1 MTSSKGQGDRARRRV
16 IRVDAP
22 LSRVRRQGSDMLSK
36 APVGKEGEHAEFPH
50 TLKGFSSRTRQLMP
64 PGSATFCPCDVQSGL
79 ERNRSSNVG
88 PAFFTCIVF
97 FAVFR
102 IGLAGLAAEEGR
114 EKGTDILSEDAQTA
128 MELQRH
134 VVEEREQ
141 FLQGRVVL
149 EVSLYTG
156 PDLPPPEEI
165 DTLTPYSVERI
176 EALFHGQSYRTIR
189 SPMSGQTPGNRKLIA
204 TPEHV
209 VFHPDDVDESGRR
222 AAAMMG
228 DPSHFQQD
236 IKMYSLDPRRLG
248 IQMGPLQFLFN
259 ASRLDS
265 TGLDELLARPAQE
278 NLTLK
283 KEGDGTS
290 QQLFVSYYYS
300 RNAIN
305 VSLRFDPNR
314 GNTLTYGDIR
324 TKYPLRGAMLA
335 DTLDV
340 TPRKHPVLTSS
351 GETIEAWYPEQVQ
364 HARFFGEKRVM
375 YELIQVLEADFVT
388 PVAASEFELES
399 LNLPPQT
406 HVIKRPDFTAMTWDG
421 MPMGP
426 VLPPDSVEKPAKT
439 PNAVGKKRPMFWWI
453 VGMNLGVLS
462 LFLLV
467 WYFRRPRSADNKEL

>member
-1 MTSSKGQGDRARRRV
+1 
-16 IRVDAP
+16 
-22 LSRVRRQGSDMLSK
+22 
-36 APVGKEGEHAEFPH
+36 
-50 TLKGFSSRTRQLMP
+50 MP
-64 PGSATFCPCDVQSGL
+64 PGLNTFCPCDVQSGL

-88 PAFFTCIVF
+88 PAFFPCIVF
-97 FAVFR
+97 FTVFR
-102 IGLAGLAAEEGR
+102 IGLAAGEGR
-114 EKGTDILSEDAQTA
+114 EKETDILSEDAQTA

-149 EVSLYTG
+149 EVSRYTG

-165 DTLTPYSVERI
+165 DSAAPYSVERI
-176 EALFHGQSYRTIR
+176 EALFHGQSYRTICNTIA
-189 SPMSGQTPGNRKLIA
+189 GQAPGDRKLIA

-209 VFHPDDVDESGRR
+209 VFYTGDVDASGRR

-228 DPSHFQQD
+228 DPSHFPD
-236 IKMYSLDPRRLG
+236 HINAYSLDPRRLG

-265 TGLDELLARPAQE
+265 TGLNGFLAHAAQE

-290 QQLFVSYYYS
+290 KQLIVSFTFP
-300 RNAIN
+300 RNSAN
-305 VSLRFDPNR
+305 MNLTFDPSQ
-314 GNTLTYGDIR
+314 GNTLIHVEGRVR
-324 TKYPLRGAMLA
+324 TPQSESQL

-351 GETIEAWYPEQVQ
+351 GETIEAWYPETVQ
-364 HARFFGEKRVM
+364 HAQFLDGKRVM

-388 PVAASEFELES
+388 PVAASEFELAS
-399 LNLPPQT
+399 LNLPPNT
-406 HVIKRPDFTAMTWDG
+406 HVIKRPGFTAKTWDG
-421 MPMGP
+421 KKLVP
-426 VLPPDSVEKPAKT
+426 VIRPKAAQEPVVTPDTA
-439 PNAVGKKRPMFWWI
+439 GKKRPLFSWI

-467 WYFRRPRSADNKEL
+467 WYFRRSRSADKT